1 MPHNSQPQG
10 HRDGQPVGE
19 VADDKPSDGEAPPN
33 MDVSSGVPIPDPSD
47 WDVETTLG
55 YQSLG
60 CVCGM
65 IRSTE
70 KKTVRVS
77 RYRSSPSGHSDCKQ
91 VL

>member
-47 WDVETTLG
+47 WDVEQGWALRVLG
-55 YQSLG
+55 G
-60 CVCGM
+60 VCDIISFTM
-65 IRSTE
+65 
-70 KKTVRVS
+70 
-77 RYRSSPSGHSDCKQ
+77 
-91 VL
+91 